1 MIPAGPRTTER
12 RARAAAMR
20 DAWEALS
27 PETRR
32 ILAEMPRAD
41 RQRVVRAVA
50 DGKQCAPIAV
60 GEP

>member
-32 ILAEMPRAD
+32 VLAEMPREG
-41 RQRVVRAVA
+41 RQQIVRAVA
-50 DGKQCAPIAV
+50 DGRQA
-60 GEP
+60 GL